1 MCPPSTAWCWA
12 RRPSQLR
19 FADSDKP
26 YLYVPVYE
34 LLKVAAEQQEKPLL
48 IEIKAPAQAHLSMS
62 GQMGMVDLGHLKE
75 VPPDPADQE
84 SAIQE
89 PNTGTGVTDKP
100 AITQK
105 PTDGQTPV
113 VTKKPVITIKPVITK
128 KPVITDKP
136 VITEKPVI
144 TNKPVTSEDP
154 NTITDPPQIDPCADG
169 HNWGKPQPDT
179 TSRKH
184 TLVCQNNP
192 AHTSQVDCDY
202 VTEETPAICD
212 GPGEKAYA
220 CSGCGDSYKEAIPA
234 PGHNWGAWVSN
245 KDGTHSRVCKTDT
258 GHTEKTHCR
267 YTDTLTLPTCTEDGF
282 TTHVCQDCGYT
293 TTDTPTLATGH
304 AWGAWVSNKD
314 GSHTRVCMTDAG
326 HTEKTQCR

>member
-1 MCPPSTAWCWA
+1 MMRKFLSCLLSAILIFAYAPAIPAENHFDLSLEALPGAKPEVHVLPLPDKELPLIRALVGGKPVDALRLQGEEYRDVPAFYCLVLGETA
-12 RRPSQLR
+12 QLR

-128 KPVITDKP
+128 KPVIT
-136 VITEKPVI
+136 EKPVI
-144 TNKPVTSEDP
+144 TNKPVTSEDAVCLGP
-154 NTITDPPQIDPCADG
+154 GFERLARGEASGVILFG
-169 HNWGKPQPDT
+169 G
-179 TSRKH
+179 
-184 TLVCQNNP
+184 LVCGKLIDDRGGRP
-192 AHTSQVDCDY
+192 LFLYSPHG
-202 VTEETPAICD
+202 IM
-212 GPGEKAYA
+212 
-220 CSGCGDSYKEAIPA
+220 EAIIA
-234 PGHNWGAWVSN
+234 A
-245 KDGTHSRVCKTDT
+245 
-258 GHTEKTHCR
+258 
-267 YTDTLTLPTCTEDGF
+267 Y
-282 TTHVCQDCGYT
+282 
-293 TTDTPTLATGH
+293 
-304 AWGAWVSNKD
+304 
-314 GSHTRVCMTDAG
+314 
-326 HTEKTQCR
+326 